1 MLASRTRI
9 VDSGCRKM
17 AEFLFLCTHL
27 DAMTTPRRWKIGAV
41 SALLTLL
48 VFQAGGWCLAWFALK
63 YEARN
68 TARHAMQC
76 PDAPLRAVTLSVQ
89 YFRKVS
95 VEEDEIRL
103 ENELYD
109 IESQIFIGDSVKL
122 QLYRDRQEESLLG
135 ILNRLFTPAGDGAN
149 SCPSLLQY
157 WLAQCL
163 CSAFLAPARTMV
175 KVPRE
180 AAARPGFTFLMSAP
194 QHVPCLHGPPP
205 KGQS

>member
-1 MLASRTRI
+1 
-9 VDSGCRKM
+9 
-17 AEFLFLCTHL
+17 
-27 DAMTTPRRWKIGAV
+27 MTTPRQWKISAV
-41 SALLTLL
+41 SALLALL
-48 VFQAGGWCLAWFALK
+48 VFQAGGWLLAWHFLK

-68 TARHAMQC
+68 TALQAMQR

-89 YFRKVS
+89 YFREVS
-95 VEEDEIRL
+95 VEKDEIWL
-103 ENELYD
+103 ENKLYD
-109 IESQIFIGDSVKL
+109 IENQIFIGDSVKL
-122 QLYRDRQEESLLG
+122 QLYRDRQEESLFG
-135 ILNRLFTPAGDGAN
+135 TLNRLFAPAGDGAN

-163 CSAFLAPARTMV
+163 CSAFLAPERTMV